1 MVLLRILYKE
11 VQLIF
16 SPVVLTVSRKDLHI
30 K

>member
-16 SPVVLTVSRKDLHI
+16 SPVVLTVSREDLHI